1 MKLKLTSIFSKFVLM
16 VSAILI
22 ATSIAFGFLYLKD
35 KQKTH
40 LQFLHRIGEAIVT
53 NLAKNSEYLVYIRK
67 KDKMKDVLTEVVKE
81 ENTIYAIL
89 TDDKGEIIQKASDE
103 EEKGFRDDVVT
114 RIPPDI
120 SKKAAEAGTFTVL
133 EYKIDSNEYI
143 ECIMPIFSEV
153 TTSEAGDD
161 LGFLQGGDEGA
172 AKKGETKKIGCA
184 RIGLTKLQ
192 MEKEIAKA
200 RVGIVLATT
209 IFLVVGIGLTF
220 LISRILTSPIGELVK
235 VTESISKGDLTIK
248 AQVSTQDEI
257 GQLADNFNRMVTNL
271 KKLLGKIREA
281 GLQITSASHEIRASA
296 DEQASGASE
305 QSSSVAETT
314 STVEELAHTASQI
327 AENAKA
333 VVNVAEMT
341 LKKAKEGNHLINDA
355 IKGIEDAKEKVETV
369 AKKILGLGEKSQS
382 IGNITKI
389 IDAISDQTNL
399 LALNAAIE
407 AARAGEAGRGFAVV
421 AAEVRKLAERSSEA
435 TEEIRNLITEIQTET
450 NSTIMATEEGTK
462 GVERGSA
469 LVKKTSFSIKE
480 IQELVQETNNA
491 AKEISLGTQQQ
502 QTASEQVVKSME
514 SINEVTKQFVS
525 ITKQSSS
532 SASELSQ
539 LAIELKEAI
548 GEFKL
553 EEE

>member
-1 MKLKLTSIFSKFVLM
+1 MKFKFNSIFAKFVLLIS
-16 VSAILI
+16 VILI
-22 ATSIAFGFLYLKD
+22 ATSIAFGFYFLKD
-35 KQKTH
+35 KKKTH
-40 LQFLHRIGEAIVT
+40 LNFLEKVGETMVK

-67 KDKMKDVLTEVVKE
+67 KDKMKEVLTEVVKE
-81 ENTIYAIL
+81 ENTVYALI
-89 TDDKGEIIQKASDE
+89 TDEKGNIIQKAAKDE
-103 EEKGFRDDVVT
+103 TKEDQIVSQ
-114 RIPPDI
+114 IP
-120 SKKAAEAGTFTVL
+120 SEVSNKATSATNYTKNIFTL
-133 EYKIDSNEYI
+133 NNI
-143 ECIMPIFSEV
+143 EIIESVMPIFSESA
-153 TTSEAGDD
+153 TESEDD
-161 LGFLQGGDEGA
+161 LAYLQGEEEVSGA
-172 AKKGETKKIGCA
+172 KGEIKRIGIA
-184 RIGLTKLQ
+184 RIGLTKANLDRD
-192 MEKEIAKA
+192 IAQA
-200 RVGIVLATT
+200 RVNILIFTL
-209 IFLVVGIGLTF
+209 IFLFGSIAMTF
-220 LISRILTSPIGELVK
+220 FITKILTAPVGELVK
-235 VTESISKGDLTIK
+235 ATEAISRGDLTIK
-248 AQVSTQDEI
+248 ARVTTQDEI
-257 GQLADNFNRMVTNL
+257 GQLADNFNRMVTSL

-281 GLQITSASHEIRASA
+281 GLQITSASHQIRASA

-333 VVNVAEMT
+333 VVNVADMT

>member
-1 MKLKLTSIFSKFVLM
+1 MKFNSIFAKFIL
-16 VSAILI
+16 LI
-22 ATSIAFGFLYLKD
+22 AFMLLLTSIAFGIYFLKN
-35 KQKTH
+35 KQETH
-40 LQFLHRIGEAIVT
+40 SDFLEKIGETMVK

-67 KDKMKDVLTEVVKE
+67 KDKMKEVLDEVVKE
-81 ENTIYAIL
+81 TNTIYAII
-89 TDDKGEIIQKASDE
+89 TDERGNIIQSSVKDDTDYAIDIEQIPGKINEKATLSNIFESNSFSFKDKE
-103 EEKGFRDDVVT
+103 ILE
-114 RIPPDI
+114 
-120 SKKAAEAGTFTVL
+120 TV
-133 EYKIDSNEYI
+133 
-143 ECIMPIFSEV
+143 MPIFSESV
-153 TTSEAGDD
+153 ETQEDD
-161 LGFLQGGDEGA
+161 LDFLTGGEEGA
-172 AKKGETKKIGCA
+172 TEEKGEMKKIGIA
-184 RIGLTKLQ
+184 RVGLTKEK
-192 MEKEIAKA
+192 MNKEIRRAQFNILGVTLIFLF
-200 RVGIVLATT
+200 VGITV
-209 IFLVVGIGLTF
+209 TF
-220 LISRILTSPIGELVK
+220 FITKFLTSPVGELVK
-235 VTESISKGDLTIK
+235 VTESIANGDLTIR
-248 AQVSTQDEI
+248 AQVRTKDEI
-257 GQLADNFNRMVTNL
+257 GQLAENFNRMVSNL
-271 KKLLGKIREA
+271 TKLLGKIREA
-281 GLQITSASHEIRASA
+281 GLQITSASHQIRASA

-333 VVNVAEMT
+333 VVNVADMT
-341 LKKAKEGNHLINDA
+341 LKKAKEGTHLINDA

-421 AAEVRKLAERSSEA
+421 AAEVKKLAERSSEA

-480 IQELVQETNNA
+480 IQEFIQKPNNA

>member
-1 MKLKLTSIFSKFVLM
+1 MKIKANSVFLKFVAL
-16 VSAILI
+16 VGAILL
-22 ATSIAFGFLYLKD
+22 ATSVVFSWYFLKD
-35 KQKTH
+35 KKTTYLDSLQK
-40 LQFLHRIGEAIVT
+40 IGETTVK

-67 KDKMKDVLTEVVKE
+67 KDKMKEILSEVVKE
-81 ENTIYAIL
+81 DNTIYALI
-89 TDDKGEIIQKASDE
+89 TDEKGNIIQKAAKDASKEDQIINRIPSKVNE
-103 EEKGFRDDVVT
+103 AATNAKGFEQISYTVDGE
-114 RIPPDI
+114 DI
-120 SKKAAEAGTFTVL
+120 VES
-133 EYKIDSNEYI
+133 
-143 ECIMPIFSEV
+143 IMPIFTITSNESEDDL
-153 TTSEAGDD
+153 AYLQGDD
-161 LGFLQGGDEGA
+161 TGS
-172 AKKGETKKIGCA
+172 KGELKKIGIA
-184 RIGLTKLQ
+184 RIGLTKNKLYRDLKKAQ
-192 MEKEIAKA
+192 FKIILFTVMFLAIA
-200 RVGIVLATT
+200 IV
-209 IFLVVGIGLTF
+209 ITF
-220 LISRILTSPIGELVK
+220 IVTKILTSPINELVK
-235 VTESISKGDLTIK
+235 ATEAIASGDLTIK
-248 AQVSTQDEI
+248 AKVVTHDEI
-257 GQLADNFNRMVTNL
+257 GQLADNFNKMVDSL

-281 GLQITSASHEIRASA
+281 GLQITSASHQIRASA

-333 VVNVAEMT
+333 VVNVADMT
-341 LKKAKEGNHLINDA
+341 LKKAKEGNHLINNA

-382 IGNITKI
+382 IGNITNI

-421 AAEVRKLAERSSEA
+421 AAEIRKLAERSSEA

-462 GVERGSA
+462 GVEKGAA
-469 LVKKTSFSIKE
+469 LVKKTSIAIKE
-480 IQELVQETNNA
+480 IQDLVQETTNA